1 MRVAAASGVFAVSV
15 VAWLWLSM
23 ESGDPTDTP
32 DRSDKAVSSALN
44 TVTSGSPFA
53 LVPDSADTADVDTAA
68 MGVTPEADSQRP
80 AADTVEAAQQTP
92 VDVSQLARTASSDED
107 FDALV
112 GRLRADPALL
122 RQLIDEFRQEQ
133 DPQRRDRLMK
143 LLGYAGGADVTLL
156 ASELVY
162 SGDEQSR
169 ELGLQMLQRA
179 QPGSAEVQQIAS
191 ELLATE
197 IEPDVLVDTLTILAR
212 PGTANTENRTL
223 VADQVALMTSHADA
237 AVRGIS
243 LDILSRL
250 STDGRDTPVL
260 LGALTDSNA
269 RVRESA
275 AYALVEHEN
284 DTALVRSSL
293 LQLAN
298 RQDEP
303 KATRNAAL
311 LALRSLTLTQEERDA
326 LVAIEQQLNTV
337 VRPR

>member
-1 MRVAAASGVFAVSV
+1 
-15 VAWLWLSM
+15 
-23 ESGDPTDTP
+23 
-32 DRSDKAVSSALN
+32 
-44 TVTSGSPFA
+44 
-53 LVPDSADTADVDTAA
+53 

-197 IEPDVLVDTLTILAR
+197 IEPDVL
-212 PGTANTENRTL
+212 
-223 VADQVALMTSHADA
+223 
-237 AVRGIS
+237 
-243 LDILSRL
+243 
-250 STDGRDTPVL
+250 
-260 LGALTDSNA
+260 